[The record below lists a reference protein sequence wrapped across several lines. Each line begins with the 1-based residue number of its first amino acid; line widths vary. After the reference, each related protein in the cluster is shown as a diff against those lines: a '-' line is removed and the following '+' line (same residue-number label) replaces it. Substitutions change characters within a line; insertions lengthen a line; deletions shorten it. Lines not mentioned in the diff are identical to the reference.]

1 MAGQRLGTAVRVDRD
16 TAVVALNGELDL
28 ANAPVLDRA
37 LEQPQVV
44 GAPSILL
51 DLQELRFLDSSGLR
65 AILRAQRLADR
76 RGQSFAVT
84 EGSGQ
89 VQRLLSITNASEQLR
104 VLTRGDAPIGNDAP
118 A

>member
-1 MAGQRLGTAVRVDRD
+1 MAVQRLGTSVRVDRD
-16 TAVVALNGELDL
+16 TAIVALTGELDL
-28 ANAPVLDRA
+28 PNAPLLDRA

-44 GAPSILL
+44 GAPSLVL
-51 DLQELRFLDSSGLR
+51 DLQELRFIDASGLR

-89 VQRLLSITNASEQLR
+89 VQRLLSITHANEQLR
-104 VLTRGDAPIGNDAP
+104 VLTGSDAPIGNDAQ

>member
-1 MAGQRLGTAVRVDRD
+1 MVGPRLGTSVRLERER
-16 TAVVALNGELDL
+16 AIVALRGELDL
-28 ANAPVLDRA
+28 PNAPLLDSA
-37 LEQPQVV
+37 LEHPDVV
-44 GAPSILL
+44 GAAGIVL

-76 RGQSFAVT
+76 RGQGFAIT

-89 VQRLLSITNASEQLR
+89 VQRLLSITHASEQLR
-104 VLTRGDAPIGNDAP
+104 VLTGGDSPLADAQ

>member
-1 MAGQRLGTAVRVDRD
+1 MRVDRD
-16 TAVVALNGELDL
+16 TAVVALTGELDL
-28 ANAPVLDRA
+28 PNAPLLDRA

-44 GAPSILL
+44 GAPTIVL
-51 DLQELRFLDSSGLR
+51 DLQALRFLDSSGLR

-76 RGQSFAVT
+76 RGQGFAVT

-89 VQRLLSITNASEQLR
+89 VQRLLGITHASEQLR
-104 VLTRGDAPIGNDAP
+104 VLTGEVPTGDDAH